1 MIEIT
6 RLDESNLDLLDGVD
20 PDIFDEDVK
29 LQLAKELVKDRRHI
43 MLLAVRKD
51 GVIGQILCDVHKHI
65 DKPTELY
72 IDDLAVSNNY
82 LRQGV
87 ASLLV
92 KEAIEIGKREGCKQ
106 VWIATEPDNEPA
118 NKLYESLGLK
128 KSTAYIFD
136 GDL

>member
-6 RLDESNLDLLDGVD
+6 HLDETNLDLLDGVD
-20 PDIFDEDVK
+20 PELFDEDVR
-29 LQLAKELVKDRRHI
+29 LQLVKEVVKDRGHI
-43 MLLAVRKD
+43 MLLAIND
-51 GVIGQILCDVHKHI
+51 GSVIGQVLGNVHKHI

-72 IDDLAVSNNY
+72 IDDLAVSDNS

-87 ASLLV
+87 ATLLV
-92 KEAIEIGKREGCKQ
+92 REIIEIGRQRGCKQ

-128 KSTAYIFD
+128 KNSAYIFD
-136 GDL
+136 GEL